1 MKEDIKIEREEAF
14 CDDWFMV
21 REMGKTPTFA
31 DAIEWADT
39 HPNWIKV
46 EDRLPEN
53 DADVL
58 VCFHYYDIGH
68 NCTTVGHCEYVN
80 NKGIR
85 QREWMTDWDDTDMV
99 ITHWMPIVLPKE
111 N

>member
-1 MKEDIKIEREEAF
+1 MKEYDMIEREEAF

-46 EDRLPEN
+46 TDRLPEN
-53 DADVL
+53 DGQECL
-58 VCFHYYDIGH
+58 
-68 NCTTVGHCEYVN
+68 
-80 NKGIR
+80 
-85 QREWMTDWDDTDMV
+85 V
-99 ITHWMPIVLPKE
+99 ITKTGFLLLTRWNEKVRVFEHTEREIGYYKGALTYWMPIILPKE
-111 N
+111 D

>member
-1 MKEDIKIEREEAF
+1 MKKED
-14 CDDWFMV
+14 
-21 REMGKTPTFA
+21 
-31 DAIEWADT
+31 
-39 HPNWIKV
+39 WIKV
-46 EDRLPEN
+46 TDRLPEN

-58 VCFHYYDIGH
+58 VCFHYYNAGH

-99 ITHWMPIVLPKE
+99 ITHWMPIVLPEE